1 MYPITQIN
9 PVQNPCTGILE
20 PMVYFIPDNKFLQH
34 SERNNNQIYVK
45 FTGNPNLP
53 VNPVYV
59 SVDSVNDMPNSRPNL
74 FTGTGQAA
82 LILRNVKFGRLSNP
96 GKLGSFEI
104 YDGVVAPGELVETVA
119 QSQPPAPVVS
129 KKEVKGLSEL
139 EISLMVAGVVLLV
152 LLVFL
157 IGYKLK

>member
-20 PMVYFIPDNKFLQH
+20 PMVYFIQDNKFLQH

-104 YDGVVAPGELVETVA
+104 YDGVVAPGELVEAVA
-119 QSQPPAPVVS
+119 QSQPAPVVS